1 MNARSYIVLSKA
13 KPGQQLAEA
22 VQDQHGMVL
31 LPAGATLTV
40 NHLQHLQDHG
50 VSILSIQ
57 TGKPAQAA
65 DPQQLAQRLN
75 HLFSTAGHS
84 EAALQLRLAIQHYR
98 SQS

>member
-22 VQDQHGMVL
+22 VTDQHGMVL

-57 TGKPAQAA
+57 TPAKAVTA
-65 DPQQLAQRLN
+65 DPQQLTHRLN
-75 HLFSTAGHS
+75 HLFSTAGNS
-84 EAALQLRLAIQHYR
+84 EAAMQLRLAIQHYR

>member
-13 KPGQQLAEA
+13 EPGQQLAEA

-31 LPAGATLTV
+31 LPAGATLTIH
-40 NHLQHLQDHG
+40 HLQHLQDHG

-57 TGKPAQAA
+57 TGKTAIPS
-65 DPQQLAQRLN
+65 DPQQLTQRLN
-75 HLFSTAGHS
+75 HLFSTAGNS
-84 EAALQLRLAIQHYR
+84 DAALQLRLAIQHYR